1 MYEFAIISFSKVKK
15 KHKPVCRQA
24 GSTNLQGLI
33 RVNLLR
39 QFASLGCGIQV
50 LKARLF

>member
-24 GSTNLQGLI
+24 DSTNFHES
-33 RVNLLR
+33 RCEN
-39 QFASLGCGIQV
+39 
-50 LKARLF
+50 